1 MPTQYNDNGTTRPG
15 TGPLWSRTVP
25 PIWRPNAI
33 ATKQGWVDPVTG
45 EILVAIGQG
54 NGVPLDH
61 PQPTAAPHAI
71 SGNWVAP
78 VLFSGDPATA
88 TTLYPVTGHYVTG
101 NTIVVTVTYNTP
113 VTVSG
118 TITFPLK
125 INGVVH
131 NMPLGNGNGT
141 ATLQFYY
148 TVVSTDSATAGQ
160 VTVGAGSALTL
171 GVGSTLVDEGGV
183 AVAVTVASLAAAAT
197 ASLTAVY
204 IN

>member
-1 MPTQYNDNGTTRPG
+1 MATQHNDNGTVRPDS
-15 TGPLWSRTVP
+15 GPLWSRSVP

-33 ATKQGWVDPVTG
+33 KTKQGWVDPVTG
-45 EILVAIGQG
+45 EILVAIGQ
-54 NGVPLDH
+54 NHGVPLDH
-61 PQPTAAPHAI
+61 PQPTALPQAI

-78 VLFSGDPATA
+78 VLFSGDPTTA
-88 TTLYPVTGHYVTG
+88 EALYPVAGHYVSG

-125 INGVVH
+125 VNGATRNV
-131 NMPLGNGNGT
+131 PLGRGNGT

-148 TVVSTDSATAGQ
+148 KVVSTDAATAGQ
-160 VTVGAGSALTL
+160 MSIGGVLTLGAGSTLT
-171 GVGSTLVDEGGV
+171 DEGGI
-183 AVAVTVASLAAAAT
+183 AVAVSLVGATTASLAA
-197 ASLTAVY
+197 VY